1 MPKLVY
7 KDPFIRVPQWHE
19 KVPVEVE
26 PYKYKKR
33 TGSPL
38 KPQLAPDTAPPDE
51 QLSGY
56 VQGQP
61 ASKLEERFA
70 KALEFY
76 GIHFRFQ
83 YEVPSVYSLP
93 GEGKVIDFIV
103 YDGGIATPIEVGAS
117 YIHGETTRKESE
129 RERTALIN
137 PVLMNLGILPLDEN
151 NSYLELDHPTS
162 IEDAKRIVREKF
174 FNI

>member
-1 MPKLVY
+1 MPELIY
-7 KDPFIRVPQWHE
+7 KDPFIRIPQWHE
-19 KVPVEVE
+19 KIPKEVE
-26 PYKYKKR
+26 PYKYKPHSKPPID
-33 TGSPL
+33 PL
-38 KPQLAPDTAPPDE
+38 NVPSIAEPGE

-56 VQGQP
+56 IDGKS

-70 KALEFY
+70 IALRFY
-76 GIHFRFQ
+76 GIQFQFQ

-93 GEGKVIDFIV
+93 GQGKMIDFIV
-103 YDGGIATPIEVGAS
+103 YDGGIAVPIEVGSAFV
-117 YIHGETTRKESE
+117 HGATSQKEAE
-129 RERTALIN
+129 KERTALIN
-137 PVLMNLGILPLDEN
+137 PVLSNLGILPFDD